1 MIGCPLHLLWSYI
14 FVIYLDLEIV
24 GTAIAMIITNS
35 TLFLGNLYITSRQE
49 DLKEA
54 LEIGISD
61 GRVFLEIFDY
71 LKIAFPSMTVI
82 FIDWSVGKILI
93 LWSGFFGVTS

>member
-61 GRVFLEIFDY
+61 GRVFLEICDY
-71 LKIAFPSMTVI
+71 LKMAFPSMTVI
-82 FIDWSVGKILI
+82 FIDWSVGQI
-93 LWSGFFGVTS
+93 